1 MKIKVYILTWVM
13 IVGLTSCSN
22 SDNDS
27 AINTEP
33 KQISLSAGIMELQ
46 ESGRAATDVLQTNF
60 SPNNRIG
67 VYINEVTSETPVV
80 AYPQPI
86 EYRITNTS
94 GEMARISGGDPY
106 YPVNGHDVEIY
117 AFYPYAAITSSGVY
131 TLRTSQVSKSD
142 YEACDLMSATI
153 IGRNETAPLQLT
165 FSHLASKITVNLSTT
180 QTGVNL
186 SSSKIRILNVVR
198 EANVNAAEG
207 KIVSVSGTNTDPV
220 LISNDGKTASSG
232 IILPQTIAA
241 NTRFI
246 EIELLTKEKVYGI
259 MPTTYTFEAGK
270 SYVFNIDVQV
280 DRDASEFLLNDP
292 QIVDWV
298 NETPQEIEGERTN

>member
-1 MKIKVYILTWVM
+1 MKIKAYILIWVM
-13 IVGLTSCSN
+13 IVGLASCSN
-22 SDNDS
+22 SDVES
-27 AINTEP
+27 VTNTTAGR
-33 KQISLSAGIMELQ
+33 ISLSAGIEL
-46 ESGRAATDVLQTNF
+46 ESRAASNVLQTNF

-67 VYINEVTSETPVV
+67 VFINEVTTETPTVS
-80 AYPQPI
+80 YPQPI

-94 GEMARISGGDPY
+94 GEMSRITGGDPY
-106 YPVNGHDVEIY
+106 YPVNGNTVEIY
-117 AFYPYAAITSSGVY
+117 AFFPYAAITTSGTY
-131 TLRTSQVSKSD
+131 SLKTTQISRAE
-142 YEACDLMSATI
+142 YEACDLMSAHI
-153 IGRNETAPLQLT
+153 IGRNETSPLTLT
-165 FSHLASKITVNLSTT
+165 FQHLASKITVNLTT
-180 QTGVNL
+180 SQEGVNL
-186 SSSKIRILNVVR
+186 SSSKIRLINVVR
-198 EANVNAAEG
+198 EANLNTAEG
-207 KIVSVSGTNTDPV
+207 KIISVSGSKTDPV
-220 LISNDGKTASSG
+220 LISNDGRTASSG
-232 IILPQTIAA
+232 IILPQVINA

>member
-22 SDNDS
+22 SDVES
-27 AINTEP
+27 VTNTTAGR
-33 KQISLSAGIMELQ
+33 ISLSAGIEL
-46 ESGRAATDVLQTNF
+46 ESRAASNVLQTNF

-67 VYINEVTSETPVV
+67 VFINEVTTETPTVS
-80 AYPQPI
+80 YPQPI

-94 GEMARISGGDPY
+94 GEMSRITGGDPY
-106 YPVNGHDVEIY
+106 YPVNGNTVEIY
-117 AFYPYAAITSSGVY
+117 AFFPYAAITTSGTY
-131 TLRTSQVSKSD
+131 SLKTTQISRAE
-142 YEACDLMSATI
+142 YEACDLMSAHI
-153 IGRNETAPLQLT
+153 IGRNETSPLTLT
-165 FSHLASKITVNLSTT
+165 FQHLASKITVNLTT
-180 QTGVNL
+180 SQEGVNL
-186 SSSKIRILNVVR
+186 SSSKIRLINVVR
-198 EANVNAAEG
+198 EANLNTAEG
-207 KIVSVSGTNTDPV
+207 KIISVSGSKTDPV
-220 LISNDGKTASSG
+220 LISNDGRTASSG
-232 IILPQTIAA
+232 IILPQVINA